1 MGKGGRSRNFKP
13 QIHFPSSLARRVV
26 AHPNFRGLPSEA
38 SWATRAP
45 DRVELPVFL
54 CNPSGKMTQ
63 KFWPANF
70 GLAPSG
76 SLNVRAW
83 PAHTFLFG
91 GGGLAPDF
99 SASRSSRRQGRR
111 LAGRRRADAARADAA
126 ICRTP
131 PVSAWT
137 CLKTIRRRCH
147 IYINSQASITE
158 SRFHRFP

>member
-126 ICRTP
+126 IRSPP

-147 IYINSQASITE
+147 IYIYV
-158 SRFHRFP
+158 F